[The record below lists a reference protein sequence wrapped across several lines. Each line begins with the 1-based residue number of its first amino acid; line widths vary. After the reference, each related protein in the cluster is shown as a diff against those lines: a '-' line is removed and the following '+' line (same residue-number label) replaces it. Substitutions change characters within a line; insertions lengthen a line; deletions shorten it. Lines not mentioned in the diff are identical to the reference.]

1 VRYAIKYGIQTGAL
15 SFAGLSLNPSLGSS
29 KNQRHREHRTTH
41 YRRIINSSPTM
52 DMDNHSPPPNS
63 LSFAQDTPPRSD
75 VDEILRRKRKAREY
89 KVRQLKFPSRRKLN
103 HQTLH
108 VSHCST
114 GCFFSD
120 ARLIYHHQHRHSSE
134 SPSSST
140 LQAFYFI
147 EHYFHNVPLTII
159 SNQGLLS
166 LQTAQG
172 KMRSI
177 SALQDMHW

>member
-1 VRYAIKYGIQTGAL
+1 
-15 SFAGLSLNPSLGSS
+15 
-29 KNQRHREHRTTH
+29 
-41 YRRIINSSPTM
+41 M

-89 KVRQLKFPSRRKLN
+89 KVRWLRLLSRRRLNRRFLKLCMLAIAPLDTFSRMLGLSTTISTV
-103 HQTLH
+103 TLLRAH
-108 VSHCST
+108 PP
-114 GCFFSD
+114 
-120 ARLIYHHQHRHSSE
+120 R
-134 SPSSST
+134 P
-140 LQAFYFI
+140 LQASYFI
-147 EHYFHNVPLTII
+147 EHYFYNVPLTTI